1 MGELFDDEDRTTPES
16 WPMLARATP
25 ADRLA
30 RFGCGGILAGLVSAA
45 IVAYGGLDLLG
56 ATGAGVTAV
65 VVVGVL
71 FIGACAVLSAAYGDR
86 FLRALLK
93 LLEWL

>member
-1 MGELFDDEDRTTPES
+1 MAELFDDEDTKTPNS
-16 WPMLARATP
+16 WPILAKATP

-30 RFGCGGILAGLVSAA
+30 RFGCGAILAGLISIA
-45 IVAYGGLDLLG
+45 IVLYGGLDVFG
-56 ATGAGVTAV
+56 PTGAGVTAV

-86 FLRALLK
+86 FLRALVK
-93 LLEWL
+93 LAKWL